1 MYKRVALN
9 GLAVL
14 GLLAGASA
22 YAEQAPG
29 FYAGVGIGQATL
41 EVDDLDFVDFDASD
55 TAFKVFGGYNFNANF
70 AAEVSYFDGG
80 APSENLD
87 FGGGFTGSIDGEL
100 TGLNFSAVGRIPVT
114 QSFAIFG
121 KLGYASYDVKA
132 TARIDDI
139 SESGSDSGNDLSYGA
154 GVAFSFGQFD
164 LRGEYEAIDVDGGAF
179 NILSVSGAYR
189 F

>member
-41 EVDDLDFVDFDASD
+41 EVDDVDFDASD
-55 TAFKVFGGYNFNANF
+55 TAFKVFGGYNFNDNF

-80 APSENLD
+80 APSED
-87 FGGGFTGSIDGEL
+87 FEFQGFTGSVEGEL
-100 TGLNFSAVGRIPVT
+100 TGLVFSAVGRIPVSE
-114 QSFAIFG
+114 SFAIFG
-121 KLGYASYDVKA
+121 KVGYASYDLTA
-132 TARIDDI
+132 TARIDDV
-139 SESGSDSGNDLSYGA
+139 SSSASDSGNDLSYGA

-164 LRGEYEAIDVDGGAF
+164 LRGEYEAIDADGGAF
-179 NILSVSGAYR
+179 NVLSVSGVFR

>member
-29 FYAGVGIGQATL
+29 FYAGVGIGQATVQ
-41 EVDDLDFVDFDASD
+41 VDDVDFDDSD
-55 TAFKVFGGYNFNANF
+55 TAFKVFGGYNFNDNF
-70 AAEVSYFDGG
+70 AAEVTYFDGG
-80 APSENLD
+80 APSED
-87 FGGGFTGSIDGEL
+87 FDLGGGFSGSVEAEF
-100 TGLNFSAVGRIPVT
+100 TGLNFSAVGRIPVSE
-114 QSFAIFG
+114 SFAIFG

-132 TARIDDI
+132 TARIEDI
-139 SESGSDSGNDLSYGA
+139 SESASDSGNDLSYGVGA
-154 GVAFSFGQFD
+154 AFSFGQFD
-164 LRGEYEAIDVDGGAF
+164 LRGEYEAVDVDGGAF
-179 NILSVSGAYR
+179 NVLSVSGLFR